1 VTEWILQTLI
11 ATTLLALLVLA
22 LRRPVANA
30 FGPRVTY
37 WLWALPA
44 LRFLMPSLPGWRTLY
59 VPVWYVAPH
68 HSTVGLVDPVNAAR
82 MAADGAS
89 TLPSIAPLPPLPPV
103 EPLPSIIA
111 PHHLPYAEIL
121 IAVWLGGAAIW
132 FGWQMLRYMG
142 FLRHAMRSAVLLTR
156 ECGVDILI
164 TEQVDG
170 PVAAGVLK
178 RRIFL
183 PADFMQRYS
192 PAERRLALLHEGAHH
207 DRNDILA
214 NLIALFVLALHWWNP
229 LAHKAYRL
237 FRADQELACDATV
250 LAGVSAA
257 ERHAYGS
264 AVLKSVS
271 ARMPGVACAL
281 SHKAEL
287 KRRLQTMARR
297 PVGSARLWLG
307 GALALGAIGAGL
319 LVTASGEANVSEH
332 ALLSTDDIAQ
342 IRADAEQARRDALQE
357 AADARREAAE
367 GRREAAEGRRA
378 AAEGRREAAEARA
391 EGLRAAHEAR
401 RESSDPGQAEIAATR
416 HAMAASCAQQGK
428 SVSESADWQTLALCG
443 QDISQ
448 IVSQSMGER
457 NRSLAAA
464 ERSREQ
470 AQAQREQAF
479 AAAERGRERAE
490 AQREQALAVAE
501 AQRDRALAN
510 AEAQR
515 ERAQAIAE
523 RARDRAL
530 AAAERAR
537 DAAQADSH

>member
-22 LRRPVANA
+22 LRKPAAAA
-30 FGPRVTY
+30 FGPRVAY

-44 LRFLMPSLPGWRTLY
+44 LRFLLPSLPGWRSLY
-59 VPVWYVAPH
+59 VPAWYISPH
-68 HSTVGLVDPVNAAR
+68 HSTVGLVDPVSAAR
-82 MAADGAS
+82 MVAES
-89 TLPSIAPLPPLPPV
+89 PLPALPPLPELPPV
-103 EPLPSIIA
+103 VT
-111 PHHLPYAEIL
+111 PHPIPYAEIL
-121 IAVWLGGAAIW
+121 IAVWLGGAALW
-132 FGWQMLRYMG
+132 FGWQMLRYLA

-170 PVAAGVLK
+170 PVAAGVFR

-183 PADFMQRYS
+183 PANFMQRYG

-214 NLIALFVLALHWWNP
+214 NLIALAVLALHWWNP

-297 PVGSARLWLG
+297 PIGSARLWLG
-307 GALALGAIGAGL
+307 GALALSAIGAGL
-319 LVTASGEANVSEH
+319 LVTASGEANVSQP
-332 ALLSTDDIAQ
+332 AILSPTDIAQ
-342 IRADAEQARRDALQE
+342 IRADAGQARQDALR
-357 AADARREAAE
+357 AAEE
-367 GRREAAEGRRA
+367 GRRAASEGRHQAAEGRRA
-378 AAEGRREAAEARA
+378 AAEGRRQAAEARV
-391 EGLRAAHEAR
+391 EGRRAARDVRAIPPVPPVPPVAPVPPVPPVPPLPPM
-401 RESSDPGQAEIAATR
+401 SGPAQIAATK
-416 HAMAASCAQQGK
+416 HAMAATCAAEGMP
-428 SVSESADWQTLALCG
+428 VTETADWRTLALCG
-443 QDISQ
+443 QDVAR
-448 IVSQSMGER
+448 IVQQSMVER
-457 NRSLAAA
+457 DRALALAERDRQRADVQRDRALAQA
-464 ERSREQ
+464 ERSREI
-470 AQAQREQAF
+470 AM
-479 AAAERGRERAE
+479 
-490 AQREQALAVAE
+490 
-501 AQRDRALAN
+501 AQRDRALA
-510 AEAQR
+510 EADAR
-515 ERAQAIAE
+515 
-523 RARDRAL
+523 RDRAL
-530 AAAERAR
+530 AQAERAR
-537 DAAQADSH
+537 EAALAAAGIDR